1 MLIITEFKGHASN
14 RGRVGLA
21 SATLSEE
28 QGRRLLARMQER
40 GRSERL
46 LLNIIIFLAVALVGV
61 CVYKFIEKERVII
74 QLQSSLTE
82 REQQIQSS
90 LAENAQL
97 QSYSTEKKRIITHL
111 QICVSE
117 KEWIISQ
124 LRRSFPTAFCI
135 CHVSG
140 PGLSATANHPTHVIV
155 ELSDASGQPC
165 SLRQNV
171 TAELQSVDKS
181 SVVPTT
187 VSMRSPSQYEVS
199 YTALS
204 RGQHKLHVRLNS
216 SKVSGSPFNITVY
229 PDPTQLGTPMTLR
242 LIKRLKSPWGIAIN
256 SHGEMMV
263 SNWWSDTVSLL
274 NRGGKQIQTYGDRP
288 DQMMFPTGVAVDSDD
303 NVYVASENKLQKFSR
318 DGRFIKCGGHEGSKD
333 GEFLF
338 PGGVKIHRGHVYVC
352 DTGNNRIQVFD
363 TDLNFIRT
371 IGTYGSGRGQFD
383 KPYDLDFD
391 SERKVYI
398 ADHVN
403 NRIKVIDISGRFV
416 RQFGQEE
423 GEGKL
428 KGPTAVHVMGQFVY
442 VSDQGHGR
450 IAVYQT
456 SGQFVTSYGNRGEGE
471 GELREPYGIISDH
484 NGFVYVADHYN
495 DRVEI
500 F

>member
-1 MLIITEFKGHASN
+1 
-14 RGRVGLA
+14 
-21 SATLSEE
+21 
-28 QGRRLLARMQER
+28 
-40 GRSERL
+40 
-46 LLNIIIFLAVALVGV
+46 
-61 CVYKFIEKERVII
+61 
-74 QLQSSLTE
+74 
-82 REQQIQSS
+82 
-90 LAENAQL
+90 
-97 QSYSTEKKRIITHL
+97 
-111 QICVSE
+111 
-117 KEWIISQ
+117 
-124 LRRSFPTAFCI
+124 
-135 CHVSG
+135 
-140 PGLSATANHPTHVIV
+140 
-155 ELSDASGQPC
+155 
-165 SLRQNV
+165 
-171 TAELQSVDKS
+171 
-181 SVVPTT
+181 
-187 VSMRSPSQYEVS
+187 MRSPSQYEVS

-204 RGQHKLHVRLNS
+204 RGQHELHVRLNVS
-216 SKVSGSPFNITVY
+216 EVSGSPFNITVY
-229 PDPTQLGTPMTLR
+229 PDPTQLGTPLTLR

-256 SHGEMMV
+256 SHGKMMV

-274 NRGGKQIQTYGDRP
+274 NRGGKEIQTYGDRP
-288 DQMMFPTGVAVDSDD
+288 VQMMFPTGVAVDSDD

-318 DGRFIKCGGHEGSKD
+318 DGRFIKCRGHEGSKD

-428 KGPTAVHVMGQFVY
+428 KGPTAVHVTGQFMY
-442 VSDQGHGR
+442 VSDWGHGR

-471 GELREPYGIISDH
+471 GELREPYGIISDQ